1 MIKINLL
8 AEKKKKP
15 TKSKA
20 EPRFDVEAMGSG
32 RNIVLIGV
40 LMIGVVAAVGW
51 WWTLDR
57 STGDWQAKI
66 EAADQELQ
74 RLETAIKKTEEFEA
88 QKALLTRKITL
99 ITDLKKQQTVPVHIM
114 DQISRNLPDFLWL
127 ESMAAN
133 DNRITISGKATT
145 YAAVSNFYGNLSD
158 SGYFGTV
165 ELGRTFEVP
174 AGVSFSLTCS
184 FSTQKVVGSG
194 QENKRVQG

>member
-8 AEKKKKP
+8 AEKKKK
-15 TKSKA
+15 TIRRA
-20 EPRFDVEAMGSG
+20 EPRFDINAMGSA
-32 RNIVLIGV
+32 RNVLFIGL
-40 LMIGVVAAVGW
+40 LMIGVLAAVGW

-57 STGDWQAKI
+57 SIDDWHVKI
-66 EAADQELQ
+66 EAADQEIV
-74 RLETAIKKTEEFEA
+74 RLEAAIKKTEEFEA

-99 ITDLKKQQTVPVHIM
+99 ITNLKQQQTVPVHIM

-133 DNRITISGKATT
+133 NNRITISGKATT

-158 SGYFGTV
+158 SGFFGVV

-184 FSTQKVVGSG
+184 FSTQNVAGTAN
-194 QENKRVQG
+194 ENKQAQG

>member
-15 TKSKA
+15 TKSRA
-20 EPRFDVEAMGSG
+20 QHRFDIEAMGSG

-40 LMIGVVAAVGW
+40 LMVGVVAAVGW
-51 WWTLDR
+51 WWTLDLM
-57 STGDWQAKI
+57 TGSWEAKI
-66 EAADQELQ
+66 VAADKELV
-74 RLETAIKKTEEFEA
+74 RLEPAIKKTEEFEA

-99 ITDLKKQQTVPVHIM
+99 ITNLKAQQMVPVHIM

-133 DNRITISGKATT
+133 DNMITISGKATT

-158 SGYFGTV
+158 SGYFGAV

-174 AGVSFSLTCS
+174 AGVSFSLTCRNNRPS
-184 FSTQKVVGSG
+184 S
-194 QENKRVQG
+194 

>member
-1 MIKINLL
+1 
-8 AEKKKKP
+8 
-15 TKSKA
+15 
-20 EPRFDVEAMGSG
+20 MGSG
-32 RNIVLIGV
+32 RNIVLIGM

-57 STGDWQAKI
+57 STDDWHAKI
-66 EAADQELQ
+66 EAADQELV
-74 RLETAIKKTEEFEA
+74 RLEAAIKKTEEFEA

-133 DNRITISGKATT
+133 DNMITISGKATT
-145 YAAVSNFYGNLSD
+145 YAAVSNFYGNLSE
-158 SGYFGTV
+158 SGFFGRV

-184 FSTQKVVGSG
+184 FSTQAVTGIN
-194 QENKRVQG
+194 ENKQVQG